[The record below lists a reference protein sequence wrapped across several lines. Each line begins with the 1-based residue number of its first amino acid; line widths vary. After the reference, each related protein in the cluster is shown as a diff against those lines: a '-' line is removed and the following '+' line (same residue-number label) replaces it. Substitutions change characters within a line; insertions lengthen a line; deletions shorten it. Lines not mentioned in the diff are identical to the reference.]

1 LKFSA
6 VFIGLA
12 LAIAS
17 TGISAQHIG
26 AAAALSA
33 QDFILE
39 ETKVTNAQASEA
51 KAALLSYLSSEEHHI
66 FQDGAEMYAEQKRSS
81 LISHF
86 DDYLIQYVGSYDS
99 TNETPESID
108 KNPDRAVLINGL
120 CKEFPVQRAQL
131 RKHMLEVNDGGSC
144 IFRSLYN
151 LPKHKIV
158 MFLVNHD

>member
-1 LKFSA
+1 
-6 VFIGLA
+6 
-12 LAIAS
+12 
-17 TGISAQHIG
+17 
-26 AAAALSA
+26 
-33 QDFILE
+33 
-39 ETKVTNAQASEA
+39 
-51 KAALLSYLSSEEHHI
+51 
-66 FQDGAEMYAEQKRSS
+66 MYAEQKRSS